1 MARIAGVNLPQ
12 HKRMEIALTY
22 IYGIGKTFS
31 NKILKEAGVDP
42 ETSSDDLTSAEENK
56 LRDIIEKNYKVEGD
70 LRRGKSMNIK
80 RLKEISAYRGVRH
93 SRGLPS
99 RGQRTRRN
107 SRTIRGNKR
116 DKSVGSGR
124 RPAAQKT

>member
-22 IYGIGKTFS
+22 IHGIGNS
-31 NKILKEAGVDP
+31 LSMKILQAAGVDP
-42 ETSSDDLTSAEENK
+42 NLSTDDLTSGDENK
-56 LRDIIEKNYKVEGD
+56 LRDIIENKYKVEGE
-70 LRRGKSMNIK
+70 LRRHKALNVK
-80 RLKEISAYRGVRH
+80 RLKEINSYRGSRHVRN
-93 SRGLPS
+93 LPS

-107 SRTIRGNKR
+107 SRTTRGNKR